1 MAGKKVIIRTL
12 DIGADKQVDY
22 FNLGKE
28 DNPALGY
35 RAIRICLTQP
45 EIFKTQLR
53 ALFRASNYG
62 NIAIMYPMII
72 SVDEVRQIKEIV
84 AEVKAELT
92 AENIPFGECRT
103 GNHDRD
109 TGGSSDE

>member
-28 DNPALGY
+28 DNPAMGY
-35 RAIRICLTQP
+35 RAIRICLTEP

-53 ALFRASNYG
+53 ALLRATVFG
-62 NIAIMYPMII
+62 NLSIMYPMIT
-72 SVDEVRQIKEIV
+72 SVE
-84 AEVKAELT
+84 
-92 AENIPFGECRT
+92 
-103 GNHDRD
+103 
-109 TGGSSDE
+109 